1 MYVQK
6 IVEDLQ
12 GEISRM
18 VLKDDD
24 NTQALTSDGM
34 RVALRVLNQIVDCL
48 DLTTSPKALK
58 FVKTLWKLLA
68 KKDLKSDEDC
78 DLKMWC
84 QNTLRHIQIRT
95 SVAISQRHEDSLV
108 LQQLSQSIRG

>member
-48 DLTTSPKALK
+48 DLTT
-58 FVKTLWKLLA
+58 
-68 KKDLKSDEDC
+68 
-78 DLKMWC
+78 
-84 QNTLRHIQIRT
+84 I
-95 SVAISQRHEDSLV
+95 
-108 LQQLSQSIRG
+108 